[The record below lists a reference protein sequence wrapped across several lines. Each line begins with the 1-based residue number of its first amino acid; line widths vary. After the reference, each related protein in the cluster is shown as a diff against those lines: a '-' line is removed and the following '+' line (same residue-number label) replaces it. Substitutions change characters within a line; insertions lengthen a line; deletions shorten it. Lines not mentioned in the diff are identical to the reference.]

1 MMPVLIYEA
10 NKQHKYVVLVGF
22 HGGPMNN
29 DLLDYIGVPI
39 QITGKL
45 FAMDNCE
52 VLHIDSRNEIR
63 ILCYKE
69 NLSEYSYPTD
79 KLM

>member
-1 MMPVLIYEA
+1 M
-10 NKQHKYVVLVGF
+10 F
-22 HGGPMNN
+22 
-29 DLLDYIGVPI
+29 
-39 QITGKL
+39 T
-45 FAMDNCE
+45 MDNCE